1 MKKFLMLAATVLLV
15 FCLAACS
22 GTDGSGTD
30 SDGQDG
36 QVQESGESDID
47 VREPTGSQVTDTEFG
62 AASTHEQL
70 APLDFE
76 EGEAMD
82 NPYYKRTVDPETNS
96 PSYMVKRVSDGEPAY
111 LPFDKTVLYTTDQ
124 PGAAFYERVPLSY
137 KLDGEQVETE
147 QYQLTVSVAPVP
159 ETSDADVSVEAGS
172 AVVAEGGEAVSAAVD
187 AKGD

>member
-1 MKKFLMLAATVLLV
+1 MKKFLTLAATALLV

-30 SDGQDG
+30 SGQDG
-36 QVQESGESDID
+36 QAQESGETDVE

-62 AASTHEQL
+62 EASMHEQL
-70 APLDFE
+70 APLEFE
-76 EGEAMD
+76 DGEAMD

-96 PSYMVKRVSDGEPAY
+96 PSYMVKRASDGEPDY

-124 PGAAFYERVPLSY
+124 PGAAYYERVPLSY
-137 KLDGEQVETE
+137 KLDGERVETE

-159 ETSDADVSVEAGS
+159 ETSDTAVSSDGEAAMAAG
-172 AVVAEGGEAVSAAVD
+172 AEGN
-187 AKGD
+187 

>member
-1 MKKFLMLAATVLLV
+1 MKKFLTLAATALLV

-30 SDGQDG
+30 SGQDG
-36 QVQESGESDID
+36 QAQESGETDVE

-62 AASTHEQL
+62 EASTHEQL
-70 APLDFE
+70 APLEFE
-76 EGEAMD
+76 DGEAMD

-96 PSYMVKRVSDGEPAY
+96 PSYMVKRASDGEPDY

-124 PGAAFYERVPLSY
+124 PGAAYYECVPLSY

-159 ETSDADVSVEAGS
+159 ETSDTAVSSDG
-172 AVVAEGGEAVSAAVD
+172 AVEGGEAAMAAGVE
-187 AKGD
+187 GN

>member
-1 MKKFLMLAATVLLV
+1 MKKFLTLAATALLV
-15 FCLAACS
+15 LCLAACS
-22 GTDGSGTD
+22 GTDGSGQD
-30 SDGQDG
+30 GGQDG
-36 QVQESGESDID
+36 QVQESGETDAE

-62 AASTHEQL
+62 EASTHEQL
-70 APLDFE
+70 APLEFE
-76 EGEAMD
+76 DGEAMD

-124 PGAAFYERVPLSY
+124 PGAAYYERVPLSY

-159 ETSDADVSVEAGS
+159 ETSETAVSSEGEAAIAAG
-172 AVVAEGGEAVSAAVD
+172 AEGN
-187 AKGD
+187 

>member
-1 MKKFLMLAATVLLV
+1 MKKFLTLAATALLV

-30 SDGQDG
+30 SGQDG
-36 QVQESGESDID
+36 QAQESGETDVE

-62 AASTHEQL
+62 EASTHEQL
-70 APLDFE
+70 APLEFE
-76 EGEAMD
+76 DGEAMD

-96 PSYMVKRVSDGEPAY
+96 PSYMVKRASDGEPDY

-124 PGAAFYERVPLSY
+124 PGAVYYERVPLSY

-159 ETSDADVSVEAGS
+159 ETSDTAVSSDGEAAMAAG
-172 AVVAEGGEAVSAAVD
+172 AEGN
-187 AKGD
+187 

>member
-1 MKKFLMLAATVLLV
+1 MKKFLTLAATALLV

-30 SDGQDG
+30 SGQEG
-36 QVQESGESDID
+36 QAQESGETDVE

-62 AASTHEQL
+62 EASTHEQL
-70 APLDFE
+70 APLEFE
-76 EGEAMD
+76 DGEAMD

-96 PSYMVKRVSDGEPAY
+96 PSYMVKRASDGEPDY

-124 PGAAFYERVPLSY
+124 PGAAYYERVPLSY

-159 ETSDADVSVEAGS
+159 ETSDTAVSSDGA
-172 AVVAEGGEAVSAAVD
+172 AEGGEAAMAAG
-187 AKGD
+187 AEGN

>member
-1 MKKFLMLAATVLLV
+1 MKKFLTLAATALLV

-30 SDGQDG
+30 SGQDG
-36 QVQESGESDID
+36 QAQESGETDVE

-62 AASTHEQL
+62 EASTHEQL
-70 APLDFE
+70 APLEFE
-76 EGEAMD
+76 DGEAMD

-96 PSYMVKRVSDGEPAY
+96 PSYMVKRASDGEPDY

-124 PGAAFYERVPLSY
+124 PGAAYYERVPLSY

-159 ETSDADVSVEAGS
+159 ETSETAVSSDGEAAMAAG
-172 AVVAEGGEAVSAAVD
+172 AEGN
-187 AKGD
+187 

>member
-1 MKKFLMLAATVLLV
+1 MKKFLTLAATALLV

-30 SDGQDG
+30 SGQNG
-36 QVQESGESDID
+36 QAQESGETDVE

-62 AASTHEQL
+62 EASTHEQL
-70 APLDFE
+70 APLEFE
-76 EGEAMD
+76 DGEAMD

-96 PSYMVKRVSDGEPAY
+96 PSYMVKRASDGEPDY

-124 PGAAFYERVPLSY
+124 PGAAYYERVPLSY

-159 ETSDADVSVEAGS
+159 ETSETAVSSDGA
-172 AVVAEGGEAVSAAVD
+172 AEGGEAAMAAG
-187 AKGD
+187 AEGN